1 MTARTTRD
9 DGQVGGSVGTRP
21 DVLAS
26 ASTGTTTADALATTA
41 ARTLVRGEPG
51 RLGWAELVVGPGE
64 AHHGDAPHA
73 AGEALACLVHLSD
86 LHLCDAESPV
96 RQEYLDRHGDPGA
109 PYAGRLGTIGTYR
122 PQEILTVQVAAAAL
136 EAVQRLDRA
145 PVTGAPLD
153 AVIVTGD
160 MTDNAQRNELA
171 WYTSLMAGGVL
182 DPRSGDPRHSGW
194 VGAVDAV
201 WSSSYWHPDGA
212 PVGEEPDRPTALYG
226 YPAVPGLVEAAR
238 ARVLSPGAGLPWY
251 SVHGNH
257 DALLQGTVAP
267 DPELRRLATG
277 DERIVDL
284 AVGQT
289 PLVVLEGAA
298 PIGPARYTHDAS
310 SPRETVTADPAR
322 ALVRPGDFAAALAE
336 TDQHGASRVAGHGNA
351 WVCDIG
357 QVRVIAID
365 TVNPHGGWQG
375 SVDATQL
382 AWLSDQ
388 LDRAQGRYVVITS
401 HHPSWTLTNPYA
413 PDGSPRRHL
422 ADDVLGL
429 LLRHRGV
436 VAWLAGH
443 VHAHT
448 HVWHQAPDR
457 DGGLWEITTSSLV
470 DWPQQLRVLEL
481 VREPGGTLALAST
494 VVDHLGGAAWDPEAL
509 DDPVN
514 LAAISR
520 SLAVNDYRARN
531 VPALLARTAGTPSD
545 RNAVWR
551 MPDPHA

>member
-1 MTARTTRD
+1 MTAAT
-9 DGQVGGSVGTRP
+9 P
-21 DVLAS
+21 
-26 ASTGTTTADALATTA
+26 TTASGVPVAGTSTTAGISTTVDLLATTA
-41 ARTLVRGEPG
+41 ERTLVRGEPG
-51 RLGWAELVVGPGE
+51 RLGWSELVVGPGE

-136 EAVQRLDRA
+136 DAVQRLDRA

-160 MTDNAQRNELA
+160 LTDNAQRNELA
-171 WYTSLMAGGVL
+171 WYTSLMTGGVL
-182 DPRSGDPRHSGW
+182 APRSGDPGHSGW

-201 WSSSYWHPDGA
+201 WSPSYWHPDGA
-212 PVGEEPDRPTALYG
+212 PSGEAPDRPTALYG
-226 YPAVPGLVEAAR
+226 YPVVPGLVEAAR
-238 ARVLSPGAGLPWY
+238 AHVLSPGAGLPWY

-277 DERIVDL
+277 DQRVVDL
-284 AVGQT
+284 AAGQT
-289 PLVVLEGAA
+289 PLVILEGAA
-298 PIGPARYTHDAS
+298 PIGPARYTHDAT
-310 SPRETVTADPAR
+310 SPRESVTADPAR
-322 ALVRPGDFAAALAE
+322 ALVRPGEFDEAHADA
-336 TDQHGASRVAGHGNA
+336 DQHGASRVAGNGNA

-357 QVRVIAID
+357 HVRVIAID

-375 SVDATQL
+375 SVDAEQL

-388 LDRAQGRYVVITS
+388 LDRARGRYVVVTS
-401 HHPSWTLTNPYA
+401 HHPSWTLTNAYV

-494 VVDHLGGAAWDPEAL
+494 VVDHVGAPGWDPEAL
-509 DDPVN
+509 GDTAN
-514 LAAISR
+514 LAAVSR

-531 VPALLARTAGTPSD
+531 SPALLARTAGTPAD